1 MKDSLAEGGIRTGP
15 WIRGWSLPPT
25 MLSTVE
31 GEAVGV
37 MVDDV
42 AMVDIQTKV
51 QHLEDK

>member
-1 MKDSLAEGGIRTGP
+1 VKDSLAEGGIRTGP
-15 WIRGWSLPPT
+15 WIHGWSLPPT

>member
-1 MKDSLAEGGIRTGP
+1 MKDSLAEGGIPTGP
-15 WIRGWSLPPT
+15 WIRWWSLPPT

-37 MVDDV
+37 MVDDL
-42 AMVDIQTKV
+42 AMVDIQSKV